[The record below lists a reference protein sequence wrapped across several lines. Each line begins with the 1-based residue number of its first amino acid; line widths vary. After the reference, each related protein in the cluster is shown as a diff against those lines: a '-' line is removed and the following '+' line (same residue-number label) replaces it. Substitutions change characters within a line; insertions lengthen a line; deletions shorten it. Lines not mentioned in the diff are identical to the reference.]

1 MLNQAVLVH
10 GYWTEFLY
18 FYRAKFAVAV
28 VNGIRLSFFNNL
40 IAI

>member
-18 FYRAKFAVAV
+18 YCRAKFAVLV
-28 VNGIRLSFFNNL
+28 VDGIRMPIFNN
-40 IAI
+40 